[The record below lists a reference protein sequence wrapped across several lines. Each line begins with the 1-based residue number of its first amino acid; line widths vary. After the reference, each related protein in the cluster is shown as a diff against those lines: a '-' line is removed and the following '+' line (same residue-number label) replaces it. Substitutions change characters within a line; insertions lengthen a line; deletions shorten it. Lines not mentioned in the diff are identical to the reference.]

1 MHLNAAMFE
10 QNGRS
15 GYVLKPRPLRD
26 RSHPLFDR
34 FNPFD
39 KDCCA
44 YLKPHTLA
52 VEVISGQYVSQ
63 QTTYGNPL
71 VEVELFGIPVD
82 CAKVK
87 GKVVTRNT
95 VNPVWRDSFTF
106 KVRSTFTCTSCALWL
121 PIVLC

>member
-1 MHLNAAMFE
+1 MHMSAAMFE

-39 KDCCA
+39 KDCDA
-44 YLKPHTLA
+44 YLKPHVLTL
-52 VEVISGQYVSQ
+52 EVISGQYVSQ
-63 QTTYGNPL
+63 QTTHGNPL
-71 VEVELFGIPVD
+71 VEVEILGIPAD
-82 CAKVK
+82 CAKFK

-95 VNPVWRDSFTF
+95 VNPYWQESCSF
-106 KVRSTFTCTSCALWL
+106 KVRK
-121 PIVLC
+121 